1 MTATLLIVNA
11 RVLTMDPDLPET
23 DAVAIDGDTITAL
36 GKDAAGLAGSG
47 CRVID
52 AQGATVLPGFIESH
66 LHLFMG
72 GSELAHLQL
81 LGVKGPEALAEAILG
96 YAAANPGR
104 EVIVGQ
110 GCDYGIYDR
119 PLTRH
124 DLDAILPD
132 RPVCLLA
139 ADHHTA
145 WANTVALE
153 RAGILHGAALGPG
166 NEIVMENGMA
176 TGELREFE
184 AKAPVLRLAGE
195 HRIMA
200 GIATGKDPVPP
211 PTKQEMLADLPA
223 MERGLE
229 HCARHGFTSLV
240 NMDGNRYTLE
250 VLDHLRREGRLT
262 ARVRV
267 PYHFRNNHQ
276 ISDLATASA
285 MSTDYNDDWLTS
297 GFVKM
302 FMDGVVDSGTAVMI
316 NDYPDQPG
324 WRGEPLH
331 EAERFAEIC
340 IEADK
345 RGLQIAVHAIGD
357 EAVRRVLD
365 GYEAARD
372 ANGARDA
379 RHRIEHIELIDRADI
394 PRFAEMGV
402 VASVQPSHPPGS
414 MDFPLFPTLDKIGRD
429 RWRDAYLTRTL
440 RDAGASIVFASDW
453 PVADVNPLRSIQAA
467 VTRAPYKGAQDE
479 TLSLRDAI
487 AAYTIGGAYAEH
499 TEDRKGMLRP
509 GYLADVVILSGNIE
523 AVPADQISS
532 LHVEKTICGGRIV
545 WDAAANNG

>member
-11 RVLTMDPDLPET
+11 RVLTMDPDLPKT

-357 EAVRRVLD
+357 GAVRRVLD

-467 VTRAPYKGAQDE
+467 VTRAPYEGAQDE